1 MRMIAG
7 WALIAL
13 AVVILFVELFSLFDS
28 GPALVVGDP
37 AFVRPV
43 PWYEHALW
51 FGAAAALLALGG
63 WLARDWR
70 RRYRDTA

>member
-7 WALIAL
+7 WTLIAL
-13 AVVILFVELFSLFDS
+13 AIVILFVELFSLFDT
-28 GPALVVGDP
+28 AP
-37 AFVRPV
+37 AFVANAAFARPV

-51 FGAAAALLALGG
+51 FAASAALLALGA

-70 RRYRDTA
+70 RRYRGTA